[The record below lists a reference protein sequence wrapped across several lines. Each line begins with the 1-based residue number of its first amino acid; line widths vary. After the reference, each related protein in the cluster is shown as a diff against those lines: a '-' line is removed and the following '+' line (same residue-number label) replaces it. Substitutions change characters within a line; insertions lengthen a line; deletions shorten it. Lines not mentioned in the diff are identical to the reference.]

1 MFCSQDVI
9 QGKQAIA
16 SALESAE
23 PALAFDKRDL
33 AFVVEN
39 VLDFVG
45 DEQWVVTIIGALKAL
60 HTAGVESLTLRHSVS
75 KIRSELD
82 HRQHSMHTI
91 TEVLGRWFRGK
102 SLVQVAEL
110 LVSTIE
116 RFCPDME
123 CKDLLTNPAP
133 PKGYDN
139 LDILLQTEQILLEMG
154 AHLYLETSKSLL
166 DDEHK
171 THSPAFK
178 ELLDHAAPG
187 YDNILTDKSLSG
199 LKQQLQAYKRWRRLF
214 VWCDV
219 RMIVA
224 DLPLHTKLLLITRL
238 QNEVLVTQSALS
250 YRRVFHVSANIIV
263 LPFIHLSCIFF
274 V

>member
-133 PKGYDN
+133 PKA
-139 LDILLQTEQILLEMG
+139 QRSA
-154 AHLYLETSKSLL
+154 AHAHASPPRTSPSR
-166 DDEHK
+166 
-171 THSPAFK
+171 AAA
-178 ELLDHAAPG
+178 AAPWRG
-187 YDNILTDKSLSG
+187 AASIWPPSRPHLAPSG
-199 LKQQLQAYKRWRRLF
+199 PPLAPIWPPCGEAEQRSEAH
-214 VWCDV
+214 
-219 RMIVA
+219 
-224 DLPLHTKLLLITRL
+224 DLDTEI
-238 QNEVLVTQSALS
+238 
-250 YRRVFHVSANIIV
+250 
-263 LPFIHLSCIFF
+263 
-274 V
+274 